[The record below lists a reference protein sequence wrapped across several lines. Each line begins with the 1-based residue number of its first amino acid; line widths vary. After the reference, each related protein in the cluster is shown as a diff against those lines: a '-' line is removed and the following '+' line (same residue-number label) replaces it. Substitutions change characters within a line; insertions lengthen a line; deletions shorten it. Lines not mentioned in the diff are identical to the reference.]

1 MVPTSPGDYLALING
16 NNHRRGEPPPKENG
30 MKQLNGENLV
40 LIGSTGGIG
49 SAILDQLDNHT
60 VNLALASNQP
70 DLLEKQVAS
79 QEQKGRTVIAQELDV
94 TDEEAVQEFLTRAKS
109 RLGYLNVLI
118 NLAGLSI
125 PGKVQDLPVEKF
137 DLMMDVNVKGTF
149 LASKHYLQLAEEGKG
164 GLIINFA
171 SAASKRANGNAPLY
185 CASKAAVTMLS
196 QATQINALEKNVRV
210 TNVCPAATDSP
221 FWGDRKVPRE
231 LFLKTVDVA
240 EVIYFILS
248 RDNHIVIQD
257 IEFESLARLK

>member
-1 MVPTSPGDYLALING
+1 
-16 NNHRRGEPPPKENG
+16 
-30 MKQLNGENLV
+30 MKDLNGETIV

-49 SAILDQLDNHT
+49 SAILDQLDGHA
-60 VNLALASNQP
+60 VNLVLASNQP
-70 DLLEKQVAS
+70 DLLAEQAAKQM
-79 QEQKGRTVIAQELDV
+79 EKGRKVIAQELDV
-94 TDEEAVQEFLTRAKS
+94 TNEPSLQDLLTRARS
-109 RLGYLNVLI
+109 EFGYLHVLI
-118 NLAGLSI
+118 NLAGLSV

-149 LASKHYLQLAEEGKG
+149 LATKHFLQLADEATG

-185 CASKAAVTMLS
+185 CAAKAAVTMLS

-231 LFLKTVDVA
+231 LFLKTSDVA
-240 EVIYFILS
+240 EVVYFILT
-248 RDNHIVIQD
+248 RDNHVVIQD